1 VFIRGQKR
9 DIVREVKKC
18 AELRAE
24 YFASMKFSTHVLK
37 SLWKSAALRHLTS
50 LPSTPC
56 CGLHQFSASF
66 LVSSRFQVNKR
77 APCPQLFGN
86 KNTWRRIPKIARSFV
101 GFNRNAFVLNSE
113 A

>member
-9 DIVREVKKC
+9 DIVREGKKC

-77 APCPQLFGN
+77 APCRN
-86 KNTWRRIPKIARSFV
+86 SSETKILGGEFQKSQEVLWVSIAMRS
-101 GFNRNAFVLNSE
+101 S
-113 A
+113 